1 MKKDD
6 LTVGG
11 AEVSD
16 SKNYADEHV
25 KIDSKP
31 KNKIYATQD
40 DLRKTKK
47 S

>member
-11 AEVSD
+11 ADVSD
-16 SKNYADEHV
+16 TRNYADEHV

-31 KNKIYATQD
+31 NKNKRVDT
-40 DLRKTKK
+40 
-47 S
+47 